1 MISDNRIS
9 HHLLQKRENLFGRIP
24 KQPGVIIRG
33 SLVIMKRAC
42 GKSGCRCLKNSPHKS
57 LYISQ
62 SFKGKTRMI
71 YVPRASEEVVRQ
83 GVLEYHRMKDL
94 MDELSDIHLKLLSKG
109 AL

>member
-1 MISDNRIS
+1 MISDKRIS
-9 HHLLQKRENLFGRIP
+9 HRLLQKRENLFGMIP
-24 KQPGVIIRG
+24 KRPGVIRG

-94 MDELSDIHLKLLSKG
+94 MDKLSDIHLKLLSEG